1 MHGDSHMVEKDVAL
15 WTEEAEML
23 DHKQSKFRLSNLEA
37 IIREDLG
44 KNSQWKIYRDA
55 YPNIKR

>member
-1 MHGDSHMVEKDVAL
+1 M